1 MTRYFI
7 ETKKDLSHRLQSG
20 FMTASIDHTGAEP
33 SDIRA
38 PSNEISF
45 ISVED
50 DGKEIELQ
58 FQPPVEAP
66 NFLWFI

>member
-1 MTRYFI
+1 
-7 ETKKDLSHRLQSG
+7 
-20 FMTASIDHTGAEP
+20 MTASIDHTGAEP

-66 NFLWFI
+66 NFL